1 MTKTVIYFYF
11 INISDFLMVQF
22 IQYHYCFTGNFV
34 FTTNETNRILN
45 DISFDRVDQ
54 PDVNPELNSRPLSGK
69 EARSAR
75 SARIMGDATTIIF
88 KIPSL
93 KFLPWI

>member
-1 MTKTVIYFYF
+1 MK
-11 INISDFLMVQF
+11 F
-22 IQYHYCFTGNFV
+22 IQYHFCFTGNFV

-75 SARIMGDATTIIF
+75 SARIMGDAAERRKSMAQGGISGEEF
-88 KIPSL
+88 QV
-93 KFLPWI
+93 

>member
-1 MTKTVIYFYF
+1 M
-11 INISDFLMVQF
+11 
-22 IQYHYCFTGNFV
+22 

-54 PDVNPELNSRPLSGK
+54 PDVNPAELNSRPLSGK

-75 SARIMGDATTIIF
+75 SAQIMASAGERRKSMAQGGISGEEF
-88 KIPSL
+88 QV
-93 KFLPWI
+93 